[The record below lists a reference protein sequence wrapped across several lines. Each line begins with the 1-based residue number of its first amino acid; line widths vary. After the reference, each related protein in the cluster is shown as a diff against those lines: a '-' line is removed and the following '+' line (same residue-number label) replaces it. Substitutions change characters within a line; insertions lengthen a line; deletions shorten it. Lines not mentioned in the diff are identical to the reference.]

1 MALSKKDINR
11 INKSTMNTT
20 AALTTAIVMGIVSFL
35 ERMIF
40 NQYFIADYLG
50 LYSFFTSTISVLSV
64 SELGLSIAIAYSLY
78 LPIEEKDEEQI
89 WAIMHLFKK
98 AYAIIGSLI
107 LIGGLLLLPFL
118 KYLIKS
124 TIPLENVMI
133 FFMLY
138 VLSTVTN
145 YWLSYKSIVVS
156 ANQEEYKITLITNS
170 CWTVLYIV
178 QILITVI
185 TRNFFYYALA
195 NLAANLIRGILISR
209 LATKEYPFLSQK
221 HKNTKLSSSTK
232 RKIVMNIKGLINT
245 RLGAIIV
252 NSTDSILTSAMV
264 GTAFLGLYSNYIMI
278 TSGLNQVTK
287 ILPNAVTASIGN
299 IGVSE
304 TKRKIAKSFESLNL
318 ASFFIYGPLTIVMLN
333 ITNPIISVFFANRT
347 IPMTSVVIV
356 YINFYLTN
364 FRQILQTYKSSL
376 GLYYFDRKRP
386 IIDGLTNLTLSIILG
401 YFWGFNGI
409 IGATAISNIAINLWI
424 EPMIIYHEGLS
435 RSSIWFYI
443 TAILRFLLVAILAAI
458 TYKINALIPL
468 HGLMLIITRLV
479 VCLIIIIPAFFIIY
493 RKNETAVA
501 IFNTLKIAFSKK
513 KKYGQD

>member
-1 MALSKKDINR
+1 MGLSKKDINR

-20 AALTTAIVMGIVSFL
+20 AALATSIVMGVVSFL

-64 SELGLSIAIAYSLY
+64 SELGISIAIAYSLY
-78 LPIEEKDEEQI
+78 LPIEQHDEDQI
-89 WAIMHLFKK
+89 WAIMNLFKK
-98 AYAIIGSLI
+98 AYAIIGLLI
-107 LIGGLLLLPFL
+107 LTGGLILLPFL
-118 KYLIKS
+118 KYLIRT
-124 TIPLENVMI
+124 TIPMEKVMV

-145 YWLSYKSIVVS
+145 YWLSYKSIIIS
-156 ANQEEYKITLITNS
+156 ANQEEYKVTLITNS
-170 CWTVLYIV
+170 CWTALYV
-178 QILITVI
+178 TQILITVL
-185 TRNFFYYALA
+185 TRNFFYYASA
-195 NLAANLIRGILISR
+195 NLALNLVRGILISK
-209 LATKEYPFLSQK
+209 LASKEYPFLS
-221 HKNTKLSSSTK
+221 KNKKNVKISKDTK
-232 RKIVMNIKGLINT
+232 RKIVMNIKGLVST
-245 RLGAIIV
+245 RLGTIIV

-304 TKRKIAKSFESLNL
+304 SKKKIARSFESLNL
-318 ASFFIYGPLTIVMLN
+318 ASFLIYGPLTIVMLN

-356 YINFYLTN
+356 YLNFYLTN

-376 GLYYFDRKRP
+376 GLYYYDRKRP
-386 IIDGLTNLTLSIILG
+386 IIDGLTNLILSIILG

-409 IGATAISNIAINLWI
+409 IGATAITNIAINLWI
-424 EPMIIYHEGLS
+424 EPIIIYHEGLS

-443 TAILRFLLVAILAAI
+443 TAIMRFCLTATLAAI
-458 TYKINALIPL
+458 TYKINSLIPMT
-468 HGLMLIITRLV
+468 GLFLIIVRLI
-479 VCLIIIIPAFFIIY
+479 VCLAIIIPVFFMIY
-493 RKNETAVA
+493 RKNETAIAVY
-501 IFNTLKIAFSKK
+501 NTLKVAFSKK
-513 KKYGQD
+513 RKYEQG